1 MKKVICALLAGMV
14 LLLICSAGAFAD
26 EIRIGAGAAPAGILK
41 TIKEYFEKTSA
52 VKLTIV
58 EVGPRIAMQDL
69 LKDTI
74 DVAGAGVTLDEW
86 IAVMKKDGIEV
97 NKAELQSFVIGK
109 SRAAVFINKSNPV
122 SRLTK
127 EQLKGIFTGKITN
140 WRDVGGKDMTI
151 VIVWGKLTPG
161 MNALFISK
169 ILDGE
174 SPTKDILEAVTGP
187 DVKQNIASNQEAIG
201 IVASNVVDD
210 TIKVPEIPEV
220 SSDIILVT
228 KGKPSQRVQRLID
241 FIKGEGQKY
250 IKQ

>member
-1 MKKVICALLAGMV
+1 MKKIVCVLTAGIILMW
-14 LLLICSAGAFAD
+14 SAGAFAD
-26 EIRIGAGAAPAGILK
+26 GIKIGAGAAPVSILK
-41 TIKEYFEKTSA
+41 TVKEHFEKATA
-52 VKLTIV
+52 VKLTIL
-58 EVGPRIAMQDL
+58 EVGPKVAMQDL
-69 LKDTI
+69 LKGTI
-74 DVAGAGVTLDEW
+74 DVVGAGITLDEL

-109 SRAAVFINKSNPV
+109 NRAAAFINKSNPV

-140 WRDVGGKDMTI
+140 WKDVGGKDMPI
-151 VIVWGKLTPG
+151 IIVWGKLTPG
-161 MNALFISK
+161 VNTLLISK
-169 ILDGE
+169 VLDGE
-174 SPTKDILEAVTGP
+174 SPTKDVLEAVTGT

-210 TIKVPEIPEV
+210 TIKVLEIPEM

-228 KGKPSQRVQRLID
+228 QGKPSPNVRKLID

-250 IKQ
+250 IRQ